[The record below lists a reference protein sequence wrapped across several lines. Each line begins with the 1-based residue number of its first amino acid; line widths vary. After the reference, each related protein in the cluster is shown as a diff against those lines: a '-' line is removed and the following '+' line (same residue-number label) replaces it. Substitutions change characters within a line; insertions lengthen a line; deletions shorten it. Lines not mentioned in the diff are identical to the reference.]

1 MFHQVAYG
9 LLTAGT
15 IFRGF
20 YVMEWDLRPKLSQ
33 RNPAECDR
41 YMRQM
46 YQLAVTGLWHPL
58 TALVL
63 RKDSA
68 DAWAFDKG
76 YSCSSPAF
84 SCGT

>member
-33 RNPAECDR
+33 RNPTECDR

-46 YQLAVTGLWHPL
+46 YKLAVTGLWHPL
-58 TALVL
+58 
-63 RKDSA
+63 DSPGVA
-68 DAWAFDKG
+68 
-76 YSCSSPAF
+76 
-84 SCGT
+84 